1 MILPKKNIK
10 LAVHRNYLKRTI
22 RNLSEDIFVNSKISL
37 IVVSK
42 KRIID
47 FKKDKLRKEIKT
59 LFLNLAK
66 KLNEENNYIFN

>member
-1 MILPKKNIK
+1 
-10 LAVHRNYLKRTI
+10 
-22 RNLSEDIFVNSKISL
+22 
-37 IVVSK
+37 VVSK